1 MGRQSLHWPHQ
12 HSFVAPRHDR
22 SLDQFRMVGHNTGDF
37 IVAQTSSSHKFSVS
51 LLVRSQR
58 VLRSQPSAA
67 KQLFKRIN
75 GERLRKIVDGLVIHT
90 LRSQDPLD
98 LAALAS
104 SRLLVN
110 RDFGG
115 RHCFP
120 SLCCSIG
127 QRRNGQVTS
136 TLSES
141 RHAAVGV
148 ANSCRCVKG

>member
-1 MGRQSLHWPHQ
+1 
-12 HSFVAPRHDR
+12 
-22 SLDQFRMVGHNTGDF
+22 MVGHNTDDF